1 MNSLPGNTSSKSLIW
16 VIIYDL
22 SLSDSFNLIDPF
34 ETQNEWINLFTQSFL
49 HFRQSIL
56 QYLHK
61 LSFIYTGDLM
71 PVEDKSIPFK
81 FFLTFQ
87 TLFAPFRLEN
97 STMTLFGPLLGNQWQ
112 SSILESISTAS
123 FLNNWRTVSFS
134 SEFSIDS
141 GRPLSSKHSRV
152 EYWQLLQHCRSN
164 ETNCSL
170 SFELTCLKTL
180 SSDCTFS

>member
-1 MNSLPGNTSSKSLIW
+1 
-16 VIIYDL
+16 
-22 SLSDSFNLIDPF
+22 
-34 ETQNEWINLFTQSFL
+34 
-49 HFRQSIL
+49 
-56 QYLHK
+56 
-61 LSFIYTGDLM
+61 M

-141 GRPLSSKHSRV
+141 GRPLSFKHSRV
-152 EYWQLLQHCRSN
+152 EY
-164 ETNCSL
+164 
-170 SFELTCLKTL
+170 
-180 SSDCTFS
+180 